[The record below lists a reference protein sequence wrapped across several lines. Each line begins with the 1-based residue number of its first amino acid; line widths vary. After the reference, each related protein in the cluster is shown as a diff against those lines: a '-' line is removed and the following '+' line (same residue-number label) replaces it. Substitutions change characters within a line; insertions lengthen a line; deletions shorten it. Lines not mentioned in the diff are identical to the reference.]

1 MTKRNRDDFTE
12 ATKRTLA
19 LRANYRCSYPGCGK
33 PTSGPSEES
42 PANHVSIGVAA
53 HIHAAAPGGPRYA
66 PEMPSEARAAV
77 TNGVWLCQSHS
88 RLVDGDRIR
97 FTAAKLADM
106 RADHERRVRAEMDG
120 SPGLTSSD
128 FIALGPG
135 LVFTGQLTG
144 AKDAI
149 WEVRIDHFLIGDL
162 AILIEYCDCFDRTA
176 LADRF
181 VLVNAL
187 GDGRQLAA
195 APAWRRVDTG
205 HRLSFEVRPSVPRAD
220 ANALPA
226 SIALDASHDI
236 FMKDG
241 DLAMVS
247 GLNALPQTISLCL
260 STQRGEL
267 LFHPTFGTRIREYFE
282 LFSDSGW
289 LPHLLKLEVI
299 RLACI
304 PVDVG
309 AAEHPYTALRSVT
322 RVRSIDQLQS
332 GHETDWI
339 PFLLRLDVQGVGP
352 WECEIPIHVP
362 AVIPDGSS
370 KS

>member
-33 PTSGPSEES
+33 PTSGPSDES
-42 PANHVSIGVAA
+42 PGTHVSIGVAA

-88 RLVDGDRIR
+88 RLIDADRVR
-97 FTAAKLADM
+97 FTAVRLADM
-106 RADHERRVRAEMDG
+106 RADHETCVRAEMDA
-120 SPGLTSSD
+120 SPGRDSSD
-128 FIALGPG
+128 FIAFGPD

-162 AILIEYCDCFDRTA
+162 ATLIEYCECFDRKA

-195 APAWRRVDTG
+195 APAWHIVDTG
-205 HRLSFEVRPSVPRAD
+205 HRLSFEVRPSVPRTD
-220 ANALPA
+220 AHALPA
-226 SIALDASHDI
+226 SIALGASHDI
-236 FMKDG
+236 FLKDG

-247 GLNALPQTISLCL
+247 GLSALPQTISSCL
-260 STQRGEL
+260 STQRGDL

-282 LFSDSGW
+282 LFCDSGW

-299 RLACI
+299 RMACI
-304 PVDVG
+304 PVEVG
-309 AAEHPYTALRSVT
+309 PAEQPYTALRSVS
-322 RVRSIDQLQS
+322 RVRSIERLQS
-332 GHETDWI
+332 EQATNWVS
-339 PFLLRLDVQGVGP
+339 FRLRLEVEGVGP

-362 AVIPDGSS
+362 VFIPDRCP